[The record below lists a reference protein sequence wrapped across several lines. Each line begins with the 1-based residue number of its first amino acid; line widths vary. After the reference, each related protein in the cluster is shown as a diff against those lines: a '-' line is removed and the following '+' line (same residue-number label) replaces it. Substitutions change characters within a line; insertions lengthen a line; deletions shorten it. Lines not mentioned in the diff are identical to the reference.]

1 MCMHSYTLVCM
12 NTIMLH
18 IGIYSI
24 FITNPCSYL
33 LTRSIRFI
41 SESAE
46 RLNLTS
52 LIPCHTNI
60 HCATFSPHR
69 IYYSEVTPE
78 GLPITKEYP
87 TPIEPSEISV
97 IAGHFTWGVSGELLP
112 AYLTA
117 NGDGSVSYNKTLVHL
132 TTTLSHIY
140 GMNGSTFIAS
150 STTTLTNTTS
160 TTYIHASPSPYS
172 SVTQFPAKIMHTNRT
187 EAPHVPNACFIMGRH
202 PVDRSI
208 SYYYQRC
215 YYSPTCLGYGKMI
228 NDLTREHLW
237 EVAVMYRSGVV
248 NIHSYDEV
256 MNFDRFKDAYIYD
269 LDQQYIGKRE
279 DLVNE
284 DDVIVKTIAD
294 DGMAEITC
302 RLLSN
307 TRNTTGSFLGN
318 TIVIPGGPTPAEVA
332 VAVTNADKCVI
343 GLLERWPETK
353 KVMNEWF
360 PWIDMSH
367 NSDRRKMQV
376 YKDSDKET
384 MHTLRP
390 ELYDILIHVNP
401 CDMLLYNN
409 MITRFNKQIEV
420 LQRSKKI
427 KEDYFLV

>member
-1 MCMHSYTLVCM
+1 
-12 NTIMLH
+12 
-18 IGIYSI
+18 
-24 FITNPCSYL
+24 
-33 LTRSIRFI
+33 
-41 SESAE
+41 
-46 RLNLTS
+46 
-52 LIPCHTNI
+52 
-60 HCATFSPHR
+60 
-69 IYYSEVTPE
+69 
-78 GLPITKEYP
+78 
-87 TPIEPSEISV
+87 
-97 IAGHFTWGVSGELLP
+97 
-112 AYLTA
+112 
-117 NGDGSVSYNKTLVHL
+117 
-132 TTTLSHIY
+132 
-140 GMNGSTFIAS
+140 MNGSSFIAS
-150 STTTLTNTTS
+150 SVDKLTNTTS
-160 TTYIHASPSPYS
+160 STYTLASPSPS
-172 SVTQFPAKIMHTNRT
+172 SPATQSPIKITQTNRT
-187 EAPHVPNACFIMGRH
+187 ESEHTPNACFIMGRH

-215 YYSPTCLGYGKMI
+215 YYSPTCLGYGIMM
-228 NDLTREHLW
+228 NDLTRKELW

-248 NIHSYDEV
+248 SIHTHGEV
-256 MNFDRFKDAYIYD
+256 MTYEAFKDAYIYD

-279 DLVNE
+279 DLTNE

-318 TIVIPGGPTPAEVA
+318 TLVIPGGPTPAEVA
-332 VAVTNADKCVI
+332 IAVTNADKCVI

-376 YKDSDKET
+376 YKDDNKET
-384 MHTLRP
+384 IYTLKP

-401 CDMLLYNN
+401 CDMLIYNN
-409 MITRFNKQIEV
+409 MITRFNKQIDV